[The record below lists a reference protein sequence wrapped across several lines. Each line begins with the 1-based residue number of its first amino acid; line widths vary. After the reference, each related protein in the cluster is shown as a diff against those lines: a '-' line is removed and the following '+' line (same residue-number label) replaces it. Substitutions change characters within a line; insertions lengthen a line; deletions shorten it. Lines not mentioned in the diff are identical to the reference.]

1 MPDFGPEFTAVVIA
15 IATYVLGLSGF
26 YLCSLVLILIHEL
39 GHLAAGLACGLRLN
53 RFRISGLEFERT
65 GFLQSKQVGHW
76 RWYWKWFY
84 LWSGWIAMHAKP
96 VALTRTRLRY
106 CVYLLGG
113 VLANFLSA
121 CLAWPI
127 AREDSMAGGIAK
139 FFIVG
144 SVLMVVGNLIPFQK
158 LSLESDGMQLLTLIF
173 HRPEGETRLYW
184 WTFLARFEKIRA
196 LSDSGQVLAACD
208 QADELIRMGEGLPPS
223 DEGQTNRQRL
233 ARVKEAFAQT
243 RAAQQVGV
251 ENAPGQAA
259 QSWG

>member
-1 MPDFGPEFTAVVIA
+1 VPDFGPELTVVAGA
-15 IATYVLGLSGF
+15 IATYVLGLLGF
-26 YLCSLVLILIHEL
+26 YLCSLVLILVHEL

-127 AREDSMAGGIAK
+127 AREDSPAGGIAK
-139 FFIVG
+139 FFIIG
-144 SVLMVVGNLIPFQK
+144 SLLMVVGNLIPFQK
-158 LSLESDGMQLLTLIF
+158 LSLESDGKQLLTLIF
-173 HRPEGETRLYW
+173 HRPRGETRLYW
-184 WTFLARFEKIRA
+184 WTFLARFEAIRA
-196 LSDSGQVLAACD
+196 LSDSGAGFGCERPGGRTDTHRRGPAVAWRWAD
-208 QADELIRMGEGLPPS
+208 QPAEASQGEGS
-223 DEGQTNRQRL
+223 CCAD
-233 ARVKEAFAQT
+233 ARG
-243 RAAQQVGV
+243 AAGWRRKC
-251 ENAPGQAA
+251 P
-259 QSWG
+259 